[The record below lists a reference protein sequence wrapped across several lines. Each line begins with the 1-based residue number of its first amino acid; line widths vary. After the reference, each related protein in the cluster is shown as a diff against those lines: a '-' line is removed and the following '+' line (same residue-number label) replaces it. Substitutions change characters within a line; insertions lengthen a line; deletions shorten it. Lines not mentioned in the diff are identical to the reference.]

1 MIVLNSKRY
10 SNKFKAVLFLKLYQK
25 MSDLEAVKTEVDE
38 KWTLRTPFELW
49 QLIHRAVKIQ
59 VFKHSGHDKIIFP
72 QHWVKNIDRN
82 VDNIL
87 GCIRA
92 VAENRFDREES
103 FGPVPFVQSQ
113 SHFVEENPVMVSE
126 FWAESNHDE
135 NSKTEEEQAEERK
148 VEEEEKREKEAVSRR
163 ETLIENEYFGIKE
176 NQCNERREEVKE
188 EIVP

>member
-1 MIVLNSKRY
+1 M
-10 SNKFKAVLFLKLYQK
+10 
-25 MSDLEAVKTEVDE
+25 
-38 KWTLRTPFELW
+38 
-49 QLIHRAVKIQ
+49 
-59 VFKHSGHDKIIFP
+59 
-72 QHWVKNIDRN
+72 
-82 VDNIL
+82 
-87 GCIRA
+87 
-92 VAENRFDREES
+92 
-103 FGPVPFVQSQ
+103 QSQ

-176 NQCNERREEVKE
+176 NQCNQLREEVKE